1 MERFQIDQLQIRTK
15 THPIRERVWREW
27 CFFLAVLR
35 HRGFS
40 FLLLT
45 LLLLVGGVLFYVLE
59 PEKEHTFPQAIY
71 YTFSLIFGEPPEEFP
86 KSVVLQALFF
96 IVPMLGLTVLL
107 EAIVE
112 IGVMLRDRRSYERSW
127 CTVMSESMKDH
138 IILVGLGRMGYGIYL
153 MLRRLNEKVVVIE
166 RDSQNQFL
174 EDVRRDGMPL
184 LIGDARRE
192 ALLRDANA
200 CDAKSI
206 VLATTD
212 DLANLEVGLDAKKI
226 NPKIRVVLRMF
237 DPNMANK
244 IRDGFNIQMAM
255 SQAFLAAPA
264 FATAAIDEAIINSV
278 VVDDKLVIT
287 LRWHVRERGVLY
299 DRTVGEIM
307 KTLSVGILERSTP
320 DGKATLF
327 PPPETRI
334 GANEELLV
342 QGEYDKLKQLL
353 HVDEWDPELLAKKA
367 AEIAAAD

>member
-1 MERFQIDQLQIRTK
+1 M
-15 THPIRERVWREW
+15 RERVWREW
-27 CFFLAVLR
+27 CFLLAVLR
-35 HRGFS
+35 HRGLS

-45 LLLLVGGVLFYVLE
+45 ALLLVGGGLFYYLE
-59 PEKEHTFPQAIY
+59 PEKGHSFPQAVY
-71 YTFSLIFGEPPEEFP
+71 YTFSLIFGEPPEDFP
-86 KSVVLQALFF
+86 QSRVLQALFF

-127 CTVMSESMKDH
+127 CTVMSRSMKNH
-138 IILVGLGRMGYGIYL
+138 IILVGMGRMGYGVYL
-153 MLRRLNEKVVVIE
+153 MLRALNEKVVVIE
-166 RDSQNQFL
+166 RDAQNQFL

-192 ALLRDANA
+192 ALLLDANA
-200 CDAKSI
+200 GEAKSI

-212 DLANLEVGLDAKKI
+212 DLANLEVGLDARKI

-244 IRDGFNIQMAM
+244 ICDGFNIQTAM

-264 FATAAIDEAIINSV
+264 FATAAIDAAIINSFV
-278 VVDDKLVIT
+278 IDGNLVIT
-287 LRWHVRERGVLY
+287 LRWKVRENGVLY
-299 DRTVGEIM
+299 NRTVGEVM
-307 KTLSVGILERSTP
+307 KNLSVGILEQRTP
-320 DGKATLF
+320 DGKVRLF

-334 GANEELLV
+334 GADEELLV

-353 HVDEWDPELLAKKA
+353 HADEWDPDLVAKKA
-367 AEIAAAD
+367 AEIAAADRA